1 MNDNVDA
8 NAMASLMR
16 LNNAAVVDHLVHIT
30 EQMSIVDTA
39 PVPPDSV
46 ETLIS
51 FLMEGGLQNLE
62 FSEVKDAVVSAHQ
75 FCRIRSLH
83 FYYFFSVSFNFN
95 HLFNYFQTMVLGKRP
110 LMQSPRL
117 LVTHALVRLHVMS

>member
-51 FLMEGGLQNLE
+51 FLREEGGLQNLE
-62 FSEVKDAVVSAHQ
+62 FSEVKDAVVSAHP
-75 FCRIRSLH
+75 FLP
-83 FYYFFSVSFNFN
+83 Y
-95 HLFNYFQTMVLGKRP
+95 
-110 LMQSPRL
+110 
-117 LVTHALVRLHVMS
+117 